1 MPRKVAALSPLG
13 KSIHEFLYYRHE
25 EAAAKRRKESA
36 YKPSKTAARDNI
48 IVKAII
54 NNGELDESTGS
65 YTWKFNDPMVIVN
78 KEVTALTWQRSTG
91 YQINEDAA
99 QELARAKGLV
109 SKVTHTETVW
119 DYDEF
124 YVLNQKGKITDD
136 ELDSLITESESWSL
150 RVTEE

>member
-1 MPRKVAALSPLG
+1 MPRKVAALSPLWTA
-13 KSIHEFLYYRHE
+13 IHTFLYYRHE
-25 EAAAKRRKESA
+25 EATAKRKKESA
-36 YKPSKTAARDNI
+36 YKPSKTAARDNL

-54 NNGELDESTGS
+54 KNGELDESTGS

-109 SKVTHTETVW
+109 KQVTHTETVW